1 MFSDGYANASIGPVN
16 NILTM
21 LYPDTMTKH
30 NKSILSAIAFAGIII
45 GQLSFGYIS
54 DKVGR
59 KIGML
64 ICTSLIFVF
73 QILAACSSG
82 PTPQVL
88 VNCLIAFRFFA
99 GIGIGG
105 EYPSGSV
112 AAAEATE
119 NSDVKKQRQQRLF
132 VWATNTMLDFAF
144 AIAWFVALVLLWIF
158 GMHHLRAVWRGILLI
173 GAIPPLVLLIARLF
187 MDEPEAYKKNSMRH
201 TRIPYWLLI
210 KRYWVRLLAVSI
222 TWFIYDWI
230 TYPFGIYAG
239 TITDAVIPNPTLYQT
254 LGWGCLINA
263 FYIPGTVVG
272 SFVADWIGPKYAM
285 ITGLLLQAIFGFALS
300 GAYNT
305 LTANGKIA
313 GFAVMYGLFLSFGE
327 LGPGN
332 NLGLLASKAIG
343 PTAARGQL
351 YGIAAAIGKVGAF
364 IGTYTFPYIQA
375 DFDKR
380 SKYLSNTGLF
390 WVGSALAVFSAIIT
404 FVFIPNIKVD
414 YMVEEDQLF
423 REYLAAN
430 GYDVSQIGEPGYT
443 EADIAAGAHPELGRK

>member
-1 MFSDGYANASIGPVN
+1 M
-16 NILTM
+16 
-21 LYPDTMTKH
+21 
-30 NKSILSAIAFAGIII
+30 
-45 GQLSFGYIS
+45 
-54 DKVGR
+54 
-59 KIGML
+59 
-64 ICTSLIFVF
+64 
-73 QILAACSSG
+73 
-82 PTPQVL
+82 
-88 VNCLIAFRFFA
+88 
-99 GIGIGG
+99 
-105 EYPSGSV
+105 
-112 AAAEATE
+112 
-119 NSDVKKQRQQRLF
+119 
-132 VWATNTMLDFAF
+132 WATNTMLDFAF

-158 GMHHLRAVWRGILLI
+158 GMHHLRAVWRGILLL

-187 MDEPEAYKKNSMRH
+187 MEEPEAYKKNSMRH
-201 TRIPYWLLI
+201 TRIPYWLII
-210 KRYWVRLLAVSI
+210 KRYWLKLLAVSI

-239 TITDAVIPNPTLYQT
+239 TITDQVIPNPTLYET

-285 ITGLLLQAIFGFALS
+285 IAGLLLQAIFGFALS
-300 GAYNT
+300 GAYNS
-305 LTANGKIA
+305 LTAHGHIA

-375 DFDKR
+375 DLDKR
-380 SKYLSNTGLF
+380 GKYISDTGLF
-390 WVGSALAVFSAIIT
+390 WIGSALAVFSAIIT
-404 FVFIPNIKVD
+404 FLFIPNIKVD
-414 YMVEEDQLF
+414 SMVEEDQLF

-430 GYDVSQIGEPGYT
+430 GYDVSQIGEPGFT
-443 EADIAAGAHPELGRK
+443 EADVAAGTAHPELGHK